1 MIQLCSQLADAFRT
15 SRLGRVQSA
24 ELVCQQLE
32 NFLVPCATSS
42 RFEEQFQSHD
52 CTEPFQLRHRVPSN
66 RGFRRLANVRRQ
78 LHAGLEV
85 APSSESACAPLTLRS
100 EHAPFRSWGVDQRS
114 LRPRKTC
121 AERPGLTIGEAETQ
135 HLEACH
141 SNGSR
146 ARFAALQDDRLP
158 RSAGCP
164 LVWSAFLN
172 LFASRVVFSAPSKS
186 PDCQVRPLLL
196 RLL

>member
-135 HLEACH
+135 HSSEAPVVH
-141 SNGSR
+141 
-146 ARFAALQDDRLP
+146 L
-158 RSAGCP
+158 
-164 LVWSAFLN
+164 WSAFLN